1 MQKGLLYAH
10 MGGEVIPREVT
21 DVNGFISFGPNYHS
35 LSVVVKGKPHA
46 RNPDSLKCTMLSPNA
61 QRHLR

>member
-10 MGGEVIPREVT
+10 MAGEVIPREIV
-21 DVNGFISFGPNYHS
+21 DVNGSISFGSGYNS
-35 LSVVVKGKPHA
+35 LSVDVKGKPHV
-46 RNPDSLKCTMLSPNA
+46 RNPESLKCTMLSPNA